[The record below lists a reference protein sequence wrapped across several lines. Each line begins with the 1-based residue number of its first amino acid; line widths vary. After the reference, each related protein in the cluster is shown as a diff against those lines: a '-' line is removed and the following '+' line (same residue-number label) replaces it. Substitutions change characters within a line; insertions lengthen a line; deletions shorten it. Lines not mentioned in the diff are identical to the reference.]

1 MLTMEYRYFQITE
14 DTTLEELKSQYRRL
28 CMKYHPDKGGDKEI
42 FNQVNLE
49 YREIL
54 ENIKQQAERQN
65 DHNLFW
71 LINEQIYDFEGHI
84 KKLKVPEQFKPAISY
99 LVERGIN
106 ELGKAIKQ
114 RLK

>member
-1 MLTMEYRYFQITE
+1 MEFRYFDITGH
-14 DTTLEELKSQYRRL
+14 TTPEELKSQYRRL
-28 CMKYHPDKGGDKEI
+28 CMKYHPDKGGDKVV
-42 FNQVNLE
+42 FHQVNLE

-54 ENIKQQAERQN
+54 EKIKQQAEQQN
-65 DHNLFW
+65 DHNLFR

-84 KKLKVPEQFKPAISY
+84 SRLKVPEQFKPAISY